1 MNLYIIEFKHYAPKD
16 SEKGIKGYIVAE
28 NDDEVYEFIKS
39 EPEMFGETIYNSY
52 ADKENDEDEDID
64 IYDDDNNVIGK
75 ETFKERIIGCHGDMN
90 DEYSEV
96 SDLYYGATQYGWTCV
111 IKDIA
116 SQDVEGLRYLGIL
129 QN

>member
-16 SEKGIKGYIVAE
+16 SEKGIKGYMVAE
-28 NDDEVYEFIKS
+28 NDEEVYEFIKS
-39 EPEMFGETIYNSY
+39 EPEMHGETMYNSY
-52 ADKENDEDEDID
+52 ADKENDGEETD
-64 IYDDDNNVIGK
+64 IYDDDDNVIGT
-75 ETFKERIIGCHGDMN
+75 ETFKDRIIGCHGDMY

-96 SDLYYGATQYGWTCV
+96 SDLYYGATQYGWTCA
-111 IKDIA
+111 IKDIT

>member
-16 SEKGIKGYIVAE
+16 SEKGIKGYIVAK
-28 NDDEVYEFIKS
+28 NDEEIYEFIKS
-39 EPEMFGETIYNSY
+39 EPEMLGEIIYNSY
-52 ADKENDEDEDID
+52 ADKEDYDDKD
-64 IYDDDNNVIGK
+64 IYDDDDNAIGT
-75 ETFKERIIGCHGDMN
+75 ETFKERIIGCCGDMY

-111 IKDIA
+111 IKDVT

>member
-1 MNLYIIEFKHYAPKD
+1 MNLYMIEFKHYAPKD

-28 NDDEVYEFIKS
+28 NDEEVYEFIKS
-39 EPEMFGETIYNSY
+39 EPKMHGETIYNSY
-52 ADKENDEDEDID
+52 SDKENYEDENID
-64 IYDDDNNVIGK
+64 IYDDDNNVIGT
-75 ETFKERIIGCHGDMN
+75 ENFKERIIGCCGDMY

-96 SDLYYGATQYGWTCV
+96 SDLYYGAIQYGWVCV
-111 IKDIA
+111 IKDIT